1 MGKVRPRMIKRIARE
16 LIEKYPDKF
25 TTDFE
30 TNKKLV
36 AELTNVQSKTLRNK
50 IAGYVTRL
58 MKIEARRR
66 MLMEA
71 QVAETQ
77 GKG

>member
-16 LIEKYPDKF
+16 LVEKYHDRF

-36 AELTNVQSKTLRNK
+36 AELTNVESKTLRNK

-58 MKIEARRR
+58 MKREAKRKA
-66 MLMEA
+66 LTA
-71 QVAETQ
+71 VQPVET
-77 GKG
+77 

>member
-16 LIEKYPDKF
+16 LVERYHDRF

-36 AELTNVQSKTLRNK
+36 AELTNVESKTLRNK

-58 MKIEARRR
+58 MKREAKQKA
-66 MLMEA
+66 LTA
-71 QVAETQ
+71 VQPVET
-77 GKG
+77 